1 MEIGKRYK
9 IIAFFLS
16 LSLSLFGELGVKHL
30 PSHHDNTGCPP
41 LPSHLP
47 ARLGFRTRYLTASLL
62 ICLSLSLPLLSF
74 SPSLLSSPQG
84 KGWLGQQGED
94 RCILG
99 SVGRALALRAFGSGP
114 PSQLSHLLPLWPGT
128 DLTTLNFCFLTCK
141 MGIIIFRAT
150 ICSLGGVVLLQ
161 LQGVMCT

>member
-62 ICLSLSLPLLSF
+62 LSF
-74 SPSLLSSPQG
+74 LISTPSLLLSISSLVSTGERVTGATRGGQMHSRQRG
-84 KGWLGQQGED
+84 KSLGFKGIWIWAPVTTKPSTPFVTWD
-94 RCILG
+94 RLDH
-99 SVGRALALRAFGSGP
+99 SELLF
-114 PSQLSHLLPLWPGT
+114 SHL
-128 DLTTLNFCFLTCK
+128 
-141 MGIIIFRAT
+141 
-150 ICSLGGVVLLQ
+150 
-161 LQGVMCT
+161 